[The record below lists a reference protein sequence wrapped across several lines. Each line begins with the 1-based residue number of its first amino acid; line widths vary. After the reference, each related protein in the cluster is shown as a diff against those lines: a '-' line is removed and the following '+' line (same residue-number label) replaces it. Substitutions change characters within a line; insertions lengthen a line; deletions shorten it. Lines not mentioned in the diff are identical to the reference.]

1 MTPLL
6 RHSVLALVLV
16 ACTPKAP
23 SQASAPDARVE
34 AFTAEVLALAEQH
47 AWNAIVERC
56 DPAQRAVQI
65 DEMGMTTEQYVA
77 EQFGLHSVGNSI
89 DAGGDGVDAND
100 LARIGHLTV
109 IDVTRGGGITQV
121 NGIVEIHGGRM
132 LLFVLQIVVGADGRP
147 RLTGAVG

>member
-1 MTPLL
+1 MPPLL
-6 RHSVLALVLV
+6 RSCMLALVLA
-16 ACTPKAP
+16 ACAPKTPP
-23 SQASAPDARVE
+23 QAAAADPRVE
-34 AFTAEVLALAEQH
+34 AFTAEVTALAEQH
-47 AWNAIVERC
+47 AWNAIVELC

-77 EQFGLHSVGNSI
+77 EQFGLHTVGNSI

-121 NGIVEIHGGRM
+121 NGIVEVAGGRTLM
-132 LLFVLQIVVGADGRP
+132 FVLQIVVGADGRP